1 LGFARRARRDLEAI
15 MDLEFTK
22 EEQEFRDRARTWLR
36 DHLPTEQRPAMGQPM
51 REFDLAWQRT
61 LHEGGWAGI
70 NWPTEFGGRGLTD
83 IEQMIWYSEFARAD
97 PPFTL
102 NNSCTFVGNNH
113 GGPTIMASGSDQ
125 QKADYLPP
133 ILRGEVVWCQGFSE
147 PNSGSDLASLSTKG
161 VIDGDELVVTGQK
174 IWTSYADVAD
184 YQELLVRT
192 DPSAPKHKGIS
203 WVICD
208 MKTPGIEVRTIDT
221 MAHHT
226 DFAEVFY
233 DEVRIPLANVVG
245 EINDGWRVAMSTLS
259 FERGTAFMADQI
271 ELAATVEA
279 LIGEARNRTDA
290 RGRARIDDDEIAR
303 RLATARAE
311 VAALR
316 SMTVAGIS
324 RTRRTGMPGPEGSM
338 VRAFHGELHQR
349 VYQLGMDILGTDALA
364 LTPIDGDGNWTGP
377 YLQSF
382 AYTIGGGTT
391 DIQRNIVGERV
402 LGLPRPPR

>member
-1 LGFARRARRDLEAI
+1 MNLD
-15 MDLEFTK
+15 FTPA
-22 EEQEFRDRARTWLR
+22 EEEFRERARTWLR
-36 DHLPTEQRPAMGQPM
+36 EHLPAEERPPEGQAM

-61 LHEGGWAGI
+61 LYEGGWAGI
-70 NWPTEFGGRGLTD
+70 NWPTEYGGQGLGD
-83 IEQMIWYSEFARAD
+83 IEQMIWYTEFALAD

-113 GGPTIMASGSDQ
+113 GGPTLIVNGTEA
-125 QKADYLPP
+125 QKAHHLPL

-147 PNSGSDLASLSTKG
+147 PGAGSDLGSLSCRAEL
-161 VIDGDELVVTGQK
+161 DGDELVVNGQK
-174 IWTSYADVAD
+174 IWTSYAEVAD

-192 DPSAPKHKGIS
+192 DPAAPKHRGIS

-208 MKTPGIEVRTIDT
+208 MRAPGIDIRPIRT
-221 MAHHT
+221 MAHTT

-233 DEVRIPLANVVG
+233 DDVRIPISNVVG
-245 EINDGWRVAMSTLS
+245 QLNDGWRVAMSTLS

-271 ELAATVEA
+271 ELAKIVEN
-279 LIGEARNRTDA
+279 LWDEARE
-290 RGRARIDDDEIAR
+290 RGRLADDEIAR
-303 RLATARAE
+303 RLAVCRAE

-316 SMTVAGIS
+316 AMTLAGIS
-324 RTRRTGMPGPEGSM
+324 RNRRSGVPGPEGSM
-338 VRAFHGELHQR
+338 IRLFHGELHQR
-349 VYQLGMDILGTDALA
+349 VFRLALDVIGPDALV
-364 LTPIDGDGNWTGP
+364 LTGIDGDRVWTGP

-402 LGLPRPPR
+402 LGLPRI